1 MLPVCSNFQIVACGL
16 AINSGFQRTLQ
27 RVRGERRLRT
37 LQGLGRALLQAKTAE
52 QVGPLAMQSL
62 AGNPCAR
69 QRRDTHVFSR
79 TWKAFGLPHRGLMTS
94 TWMPRAGLKLSS

>member
-62 AGNPCAR
+62 AGNPCADR
-69 QRRDTHVFSR
+69 EGIHMYSQGHGKRLDCLIEAS
-79 TWKAFGLPHRGLMTS
+79 
-94 TWMPRAGLKLSS
+94 

>member
-69 QRRDTHVFSR
+69 QIRDTQVFSR